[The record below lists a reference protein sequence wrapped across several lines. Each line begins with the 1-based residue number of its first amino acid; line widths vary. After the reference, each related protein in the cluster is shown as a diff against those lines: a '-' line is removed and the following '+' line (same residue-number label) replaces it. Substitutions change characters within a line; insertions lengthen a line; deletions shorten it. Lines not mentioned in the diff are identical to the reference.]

1 MSMKTGAASPEAG
14 TSELARIRDA
24 GGRIRCVFSA
34 LDELRVGT
42 GTTTRKHLSRIYW
55 YVEELDEERF
65 SLRRINSHHVPS
77 GDEVVIALKE
87 LVANYTPEVEFF
99 EGNTLPALELL
110 EEYLDEGTEQ
120 RAKGKLY
127 SAQDSFG
134 RALGLD
140 EGNVR
145 ALFNLGLIALALH
158 DLDKARNTMG
168 ELLKIRST
176 FTGKDQHLFNE
187 FGIALRKGGLFDEA
201 SAYYAKALEYV
212 EDDEHLYYNLARANY
227 ERGHWVECVHAI
239 SRSRA
244 LNPRLTATRQLGE
257 LMVELA
263 NNDTLREQYNK
274 PPIPD
279 DLAVELAGL
288 MRAEGFDPPASH
300 VGGTQTPES
309 GRARTGAG
317 PIDTGPATEPGS
329 QGGTGGSRE
338 DLKFDI

>member
-1 MSMKTGAASPEAG
+1 MSSKTGAAGPEAG
-14 TSELARIRDA
+14 AGGLARIRGA
-24 GGRIRCVFSA
+24 GGNVRCVFSA

-42 GTTTRKHLSRIYW
+42 GTTTRKHTSRIYW
-55 YVEELDEERF
+55 YVEELDEDRF

-77 GDEVVIALKE
+77 GDEVVVTLKE

-110 EEYLDEGTEQ
+110 QEYLDEGTEQ

-127 SAQDSFG
+127 SAQDNFG

-158 DLDKARNTMG
+158 DLDKARDIMG
-168 ELLKIRST
+168 DLLKIRST

-201 SAYYAKALEYV
+201 SAYYAKALEFV

-227 ERGHWVECVHAI
+227 ERGHWAECVHAI
-239 SRSRA
+239 GRSRA
-244 LNPRLTATRQLGE
+244 LNPHLTATRQLGE

-263 NNDTLREQYNK
+263 NNDSLREQYNK

-288 MRAEGFDPPASH
+288 MRTERLALAANQGSRAE
-300 VGGTQTPES
+300 TPES
-309 GRARTGAG
+309 GRARTG
-317 PIDTGPATEPGS
+317 TGPADTGAASEPGT
-329 QGGTGGSRE
+329 QGGTGVSRE

>member
-1 MSMKTGAASPEAG
+1 
-14 TSELARIRDA
+14 
-24 GGRIRCVFSA
+24 
-34 LDELRVGT
+34 LRVGT
-42 GTTTRKHLSRIYW
+42 GTTTRKHSSRIYW
-55 YVEELDEERF
+55 YVEELDEDHF

-77 GDEVVIALKE
+77 GDEVVVTLKE

-145 ALFNLGLIALALH
+145 ALFNLGLIALAQH
-158 DLDKARNTMG
+158 DLGKARDTMG

-187 FGIALRKGGLFDEA
+187 FGIALRKGGLFDES
-201 SAYYAKALEYV
+201 SAYYAKALEFV

-227 ERGHWVECVHAI
+227 ERGHWAECVDAI
-239 SRSRA
+239 GRSRT
-244 LNPRLTATRQLGE
+244 LNPHLTATRQLGE
-257 LMVELA
+257 LVVELA
-263 NNDTLREQYNK
+263 NNDSLREQYNK

-288 MRAEGFDPPASH
+288 MRTERLALPTPIGSEAK
-300 VGGTQTPES
+300 TPES
-309 GRARTGAG
+309 GRARTG
-317 PIDTGPATEPGS
+317 TGPANIGS
-329 QGGTGGSRE
+329 ASDSGTKAGTGVTRE

>member
-1 MSMKTGAASPEAG
+1 MSKKTGAVKPEAG
-14 TSELARIRDA
+14 TSDLARISDA
-24 GGRIRCVFSA
+24 GGSVRCVFSA

-77 GDEVVIALKE
+77 GDEVVVTLKE

-99 EGNTLPALELL
+99 EGNTIPALELL
-110 EEYLDEGTEQ
+110 QEYLDEGTEQ

-145 ALFNLGLIALALH
+145 ALFNLGLIALALN
-158 DLDKARNTMG
+158 DLDKARDTMR

-187 FGIALRKGGLFDEA
+187 FGIALRKNGLFEEA
-201 SAYYAKALEYV
+201 SAYYAKALEFV
-212 EDDEHLYYNLARANY
+212 EDDEHLYYNLARTNY
-227 ERGHWVECVHAI
+227 ERGHWAECIDAI
-239 SRSRA
+239 GRSRS
-244 LNPRLTATRQLGE
+244 LNPGLAATSQLGE
-257 LMVELA
+257 LIVELA
-263 NNDTLREQYNK
+263 NNDSLREQYNK

-279 DLAVELAGL
+279 DLAVGLAGL
-288 MRAEGFDPPASH
+288 MRAERPTLPASD
-300 VGGTQTPES
+300 GSGAETLES
-309 GRARTGAG
+309 GRARAG
-317 PIDTGPATEPGS
+317 TGPTDIEPASDSGN
-329 QGGTGGSRE
+329 QAGTGVSRE